1 MLPIPIRIPH
11 AGTVFANRLIK
22 QPVDQTRAPR
32 MRHRILLS
40 ATEDWPNA
48 THYADGFSAAGCEVA
63 AFAPR
68 SAPAHASG
76 FVAKSLF
83 YRPLAPVQSLRA
95 AIEAARPDLIVSCDE
110 RALITLLKLYD
121 LGKERPTSYASLIE
135 RSLGVPENYHG
146 ILSRS
151 AGLAAMTEAGVRV
164 PLTLP
169 VDGEDKLDVCIR
181 EVGLPAVLK
190 ADETCGGQ
198 GVAIVRTLPE
208 AHRAYRALVSPTRV
222 RNVARFVRNRN
233 MHFLLDAVAPA
244 TRRISVQRFVEG
256 RVAASAFAAD
266 KGKIVAGFSYDVL
279 DAQKGGLGPP
289 TTIRRIDCPEMDAAT
304 CAVAARFGLTGAH
317 GLDFIRDSAGA
328 AHLIEINP
336 RATRGGTLPFGFGR
350 DIPHGLASML
360 GAHPSGIRSPL
371 QSDLVDFSASSS
383 PARSSSTTGW
393 AIPRLSAPGAG

>member
-1 MLPIPIRIPH
+1 
-11 AGTVFANRLIK
+11 
-22 QPVDQTRAPR
+22 

-48 THYADGFSAAGCEVA
+48 THYADGFSVAGCEVA

-68 SAPAHASG
+68 SAPVHSSG
-76 FVAKSLF
+76 FAAKSLF

-110 RALITLLKLYD
+110 RALTTLLKLYNSEA
-121 LGKERPTSYASLIE
+121 GRATSYAPLIE
-135 RSLGVPENYHG
+135 RSLGVPGNYG
-146 ILSRS
+146 CILSRA
-151 AGLAAMTEAGVRV
+151 AGLAAMAEAGVRV

-169 VDGEDKLDVCIR
+169 VDGEETLDACIR

-208 AHRAYRALVSPTRV
+208 AHRAYRALMSPMRL

-233 MHFLLDAVAPA
+233 MHFLLEAVAPV
-244 TRRISVQRFVEG
+244 TRRISIQRFVEG

-266 KGKIVAGFSYDVL
+266 KGKVVAGFSYDVL

-304 CAVAARFGLTGAH
+304 RAVAARFGLTGAH

-360 GAHPSGIRSPL
+360 GAHPSGIRRPL
-371 QSDLVDFSASSS
+371 QSDCVDFSAPPSTAPSSRT
-383 PARSSSTTGW
+383 AAW
-393 AIPRLSAPGAG
+393 AIPALSTPLET